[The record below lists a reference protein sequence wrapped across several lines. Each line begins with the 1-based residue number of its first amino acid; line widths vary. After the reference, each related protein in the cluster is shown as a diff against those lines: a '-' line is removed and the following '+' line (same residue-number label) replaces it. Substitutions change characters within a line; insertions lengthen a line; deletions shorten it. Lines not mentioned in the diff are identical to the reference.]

1 MPVILVFTKFDVAV
15 SQVLLDSFSGAPQHY
30 ERARASAHT
39 MYEESCRRI
48 FDKEPGEVPAEIVSG
63 IYIYSFLPVLL
74 EGSTDI
80 LDHSQRKED
89 SAISSRI

>member
-1 MPVILVFTKFDVAV
+1 MPVILVITKFDLVVA
-15 SQVLLDSFSGAPQHY
+15 QVLLDSFSGAPQHHQ
-30 ERARASAHT
+30 RARASAHT

-48 FDKEPGEVPAEIVSG
+48 FDKEPREVPAEIVSG
-63 IYIYSFLPVLL
+63 IYSFLPVLL

-80 LDHSQRKED
+80 LVYSQRKQA

>member
-1 MPVILVFTKFDVAV
+1 VPVILVFTKFDLVV
-15 SQVLLDSFSGAPQHY
+15 SQVLLDRFSGAPQHY

-39 MYEESCRRI
+39 ACEESCRRI
-48 FDKEPGEVPAEIVSG
+48 FAKEPRDVPAEIVSG
-63 IYIYSFLPVLL
+63 IYSFLPVLL

-80 LDHSQRKED
+80 LGYSQKKED